1 MLASPR
7 HRAPQ
12 HESDEERQAELI
24 VAPFSAPLLSATRLL
39 FHVCHGLYAG
49 VCLAEYAA
57 MNAIVSSAAPI
68 LTGELC
74 SPLRVAGNTLLMI
87 ALVGTV
93 HARLRE
99 GSPAVP
105 RQERATKLGPH
116 SQPEEQYAVPYPP
129 AVAHRKRWLTGALVC
144 LCLAGLIQAISL
156 PLSNKFSLA
165 ADGYASLPSTSAFVP
180 MVLLRGL
187 AALGAWVCTV
197 VSFQAPRRPSKP
209 TPRTGQQGEPE
220 AVLEDMPLDA
230 LAELRQDLLRQAE
243 AALRM
248 IELKRAA
255 ASASMRSFESK

>member
-1 MLASPR
+1 ML
-7 HRAPQ
+7 Q
-12 HESDEERQAELI
+12 HEPDEERQAELI
-24 VAPFSAPLLSATRLL
+24 LAPFSAPLLSATRLL
-39 FHVCHGLYAG
+39 FHVCNGLYAG

-57 MNAIVSSAAPI
+57 VNAVVNSALPI

-74 SPLRVAGNTLLMI
+74 SPLRVAGNTLLII

-99 GSPAVP
+99 GSSAVA
-105 RQERATKLGPH
+105 RQEHTTKLGPH
-116 SQPEEQYAVPYPP
+116 SQPEEQHAAPYAP

-156 PLSNKFSLA
+156 PLSNTFSLA
-165 ADGYASLPSTSAFVP
+165 ADGYAALPSTSAFVP

-187 AALGAWVCTV
+187 AALSAWVCTV
-197 VSFQAPRRPSKP
+197 VSSQAPRRPSKP
-209 TPRTGQQGEPE
+209 TTWAGQQGESE
-220 AVLEDMPLDA
+220 DVLEDMPLDT
-230 LAELRQDLLRQAE
+230 LAELRQGLLHQAE